1 VQIDL
6 ARGGIYVGM
15 EGSGWIMSI
24 HEIEIPTCDGNGR
37 QPRHCISGIFFEFI
51 YNLVCP
57 VLLPE
62 RHADAS
68 LKVASIRLAVNR
80 CHRLS

>member
-1 VQIDL
+1 
-6 ARGGIYVGM
+6 M

-37 QPRHCISGIFFEFI
+37 QPLHCISGIFFEFI

-68 LKVASIRLAVNR
+68 LKVASNQAGGYPLPSAIVNVTFTMFD
-80 CHRLS
+80 